1 MTLRDTALA
10 ALTAVI
16 WGLGFVAIKFGL
28 ESFSPAQLTALRFI
42 IACLP
47 VLVVPRPPISW
58 PMLVAIG
65 LTLFTGQFLLLFFA
79 YVEGLPPGVAA
90 VTQQIQVFFTVAL
103 AAIFLRDTATRRQWI
118 GMLVAFCGLAL
129 IGLTV
134 GGDLTP
140 SGFALAMAAAFS
152 WAVGNILIKRV
163 GKVPMLPLMTWL
175 SLVPPLP
182 ALLVSSL
189 DDRAPW
195 IFTAV
200 LGASWTS
207 IVAAVYLAVLATT
220 VAYAMWGHLLARY
233 PSAVVAPFALL
244 APCAGIASSALVFGE
259 SFPPLRY
266 FGMALIFAGLAV
278 VFLPASGALLTGK
291 NRRHDQRDCRGN

>member
-1 MTLRDTALA
+1 MTLRDMTMA

-16 WGLGFVAIKFGL
+16 WGLGFVAVKLAL

-47 VLVVPRPPISW
+47 VLVVPRPPVSW

-79 YVEGLPPGVAA
+79 YVAGLPPGVAA

-103 AAIFLRDTATRRQWI
+103 AAVFLRDVPTRRQSI

-134 GGDLTP
+134 GGDLTL
-140 SGFALAMAAAFS
+140 SGLGLALAAAFS
-152 WAVGNILIKRV
+152 WAVGNILVKRV

-182 ALLVSSL
+182 ALLVSGF
-189 DDRAPW
+189 DNRAPW
-195 IFTAV
+195 IFTAI
-200 LGASWTS
+200 LDASWIS
-207 IVAAVYLAVLATT
+207 IAAAIYLAVFATT
-220 VAYAMWGHLLARY
+220 FAYAMWGHLLARY
-233 PSAVVAPFALL
+233 PSAVVAPFALM

-259 SFPPLRY
+259 AFPPIRY
-266 FGMALIFAGLAV
+266 AGMTLILAGLAI
-278 VFLPASGALLTGK
+278 VFFSGSPAH
-291 NRRHDQRDCRGN
+291 RYH

>member
-1 MTLRDTALA
+1 MTLRDMTMA

-16 WGLGFVAIKFGL
+16 WGLGFVAVKLGL
-28 ESFSPAQLTALRFI
+28 ESFSPAQLTALRFV

-47 VLVVPRPPISW
+47 VLVVPRPPVSW

-79 YVEGLPPGVAA
+79 YVAGLPPGVAA

-103 AAIFLRDTATRRQWI
+103 AAVFLRDVPTRRQSI

-134 GGDLTP
+134 GGDLTL
-140 SGFALAMAAAFS
+140 SGLGLALAAAFS
-152 WAVGNILIKRV
+152 WAVGNILVKRV

-182 ALLVSSL
+182 ALLVSGF
-189 DDRAPW
+189 DNRAPW
-195 IFTAV
+195 IFTAI
-200 LGASWTS
+200 LDASWIS
-207 IVAAVYLAVLATT
+207 IAAAIYLAVFATT
-220 VAYAMWGHLLARY
+220 FAYAMWGHLLARY
-233 PSAVVAPFALL
+233 PSAVVAPFALM

-259 SFPPLRY
+259 AFPPIRY
-266 FGMALIFAGLAV
+266 AGMTLILAGLAI
-278 VFLPASGALLTGK
+278 VFFSGSPAH
-291 NRRHDQRDCRGN
+291 RYH